1 MKKMLKGLLG
11 LVGLVGFAAAVVVG
25 FKMWQVRPWRVIA
38 SVNGHAITASE
49 LELRARTLM
58 DDARRTQ
65 NLFIPKGKEEQA
77 LNNFRREATK
87 MWIMKEVLL
96 SEAVA
101 RGYEVTPADKKESL
115 AQAGAKLG
123 KSRNITVEQFFK
135 EGPLPEEVKRKEFD
149 EGVLINKFTAKEVR
163 DKINVTGEEIEMWYQ
178 QLLRNALLT
187 AKSRNQQPAKI
198 SRKDAIDSLRAYRF
212 REGFRKLFR
221 DVFPKAQVK
230 CPEYLEMETLEGI
243 SPSRPEDKVKPA
255 PAPAPVPA
263 KPVTA
268 APAKPATPAPA
279 KPATAVPAKP
289 ATPAPAKPAPAAPAK
304 PAPAPA
310 TAAPAKKETK

>member
-243 SPSRPEDKVKPA
+243 SPARPEDKVKPA
-255 PAPAPVPA
+255 PAPAPAPA

-268 APAKPATPAPA
+268 VPAKPAPAPA
-279 KPATAVPAKP
+279 KPATAASTK
-289 ATPAPAKPAPAAPAK
+289 PAPAKPATAAPAK
-304 PAPAPA
+304 PAPAPAKPA